1 MNNTSDNQLHDQY
14 LHGIEKEYHSKAMEA
29 WRHGDAATLAGLIG
43 EAWLFFHVHWRQLRA
58 TNMYESLLHVIY
70 NGWCK
75 RANTTPYS
83 WKRFLYKA
91 NRDRLRKLGG
101 AIPDKPI
108 TVYRGVMDY
117 DMREFVR
124 GTSWTSNP
132 QTAACYACGYAQD
145 ETYALLISGSY
156 HHAPAVY
163 RLTVEPENIFY
174 VKYLDG
180 ELEIEVDIW
189 KCGSVMRLR
198 NMPSAICHRPWEY
211 RHLTPK
217 PVLCC
222 RDRKLTDPSY
232 VKKMG
237 LVANED
243 GLQAM
248 PCMLNCTSD
257 QHS

>member
-1 MNNTSDNQLHDQY
+1 MKNKSDYQIHDQY
-14 LHGIEKEYHSKAMEA
+14 LHGIEDNNHAKALEA
-29 WRHGDAATLAGLIG
+29 WRNRDATALAGLIG
-43 EAWLFFHVHWRQLRA
+43 ESWLFFHVHWRQLRA
-58 TNMYESLLHVIY
+58 TDMYEALLHVVY
-70 NGWCK
+70 DGWC
-75 RANTTPYS
+75 RRGNTTPRS

-91 NRDRLRKLGG
+91 NRGRLRELGG

-132 QTAACYACGYAQD
+132 QTAACYACGYAQ
-145 ETYALLISGSY
+145 EASYAFLISGSY

-163 RLTVEPENIFY
+163 RLTVKPENIFY
-174 VKYLDG
+174 VKHLDG
-180 ELEIEVDIW
+180 ELEVEVDIW
-189 KCGSVMRLR
+189 KCSSVERLR
-198 NMPSAICHRPWEY
+198 KMPSAICRRPWEY

-222 RDRKLTDPSY
+222 RDRRLSDPSY

-237 LVANED
+237 LVADED
-243 GLQAM
+243 GLQVI
-248 PCMLNCTSD
+248 PCKLKCSSD
-257 QHS
+257 RLS